1 MRAICAFSAS
11 RPGLAAGFALAADL
25 ALAAGLVLAT
35 ALVAG
40 STAEARTFEVVANSD
55 MTFTPATLVIYQ
67 YDRVVFRNGGGLHN
81 VVADDNR
88 FRCSVNCNT
97 NTAPSSQ
104 PWSSGLQFTRLGDVG
119 YYCEQHGDT
128 GSGMRGLIRV
138 IDRVF
143 VDGFDVES

>member
-1 MRAICAFSAS
+1 MAAF
-11 RPGLAAGFALAADL
+11 AATNAAN
-25 ALAAGLVLAT
+25 
-35 ALVAG
+35 
-40 STAEARTFEVVANSD
+40 ARTFEVVANPD

-104 PWSSGLQFTRLGDVG
+104 AWSSGLQFTRLGSIG

-128 GSGMRGLIRV
+128 ASGMRGLITV

-143 VDGFDVES
+143 VDAFEPPSN

>member
-1 MRAICAFSAS
+1 MRATCASSAS
-11 RPGLAAGFALAADL
+11 RLGRAAGFVLT
-25 ALAAGLVLAT
+25 AGLAVS
-35 ALVAG
+35 VA
-40 STAEARTFEVVANSD
+40 AAARTFEVVANPD

-67 YDRVVFRNGGGLHN
+67 YDRIVFRNGGGLHN

-88 FRCSVNCNT
+88 FRCSLNCNT

-104 PWSSGLQFTRLGDVG
+104 PWSSGLQFTRLGDIG

-143 VDGFDVES
+143 VDGFDAVD

>member
-1 MRAICAFSAS
+1 MRAICVSSAS
-11 RPGLAAGFALAADL
+11 RLLAATAAFAATDAAN
-25 ALAAGLVLAT
+25 
-35 ALVAG
+35 
-40 STAEARTFEVVANSD
+40 ARTFEVIANPD
-55 MTFTPATLVIYQ
+55 LTFTPATLVIYQ

-97 NTAPSSQ
+97 NTGPSSQ
-104 PWSSGLQFTRLGDVG
+104 PWSSGLQFTRLGSIG

-128 GSGMRGLIRV
+128 ASGMRGLITV

-143 VDGFDVES
+143 VDAFEAGS

>member
-1 MRAICAFSAS
+1 MRAICVSSAS
-11 RPGLAAGFALAADL
+11 ARRVAAA
-25 ALAAGLVLAT
+25 LVLLAT
-35 ALVAG
+35 GSAG
-40 STAEARTFEVVANSD
+40 ARTFEVVANPD
-55 MTFTPATLVIYQ
+55 MTFTPSPLVIHQ

-88 FRCSVNCNT
+88 FRCAINCNT

-104 PWSSGLQFTRLGDVG
+104 AWSSGLQFTRLGSIG

-128 GSGMRGLIRV
+128 TSGMRGLIIV

-143 VDGFDVES
+143 VDGFEPG